1 MARAIVNAGAL
12 NVRTGPGFIFKSM
25 GKVKGGTVL
34 PIIGRSKD
42 GLWLQVTSP
51 FGPGW
56 VSITFVFTKDY
67 FGSAPIT
74 SGSAAGALTEATF
87 KALGGSVNVRS
98 GPGLAFD
105 SVFSADAGQVFT
117 IKGQSRTG
125 WWYVEGTVGTKVV
138 KGWINK
144 QFGQASGDIA
154 GVPFI
159 P

>member
-1 MARAIVNAGAL
+1 MV
-12 NVRTGPGFIFKSM
+12 
-25 GKVKGGTVL
+25 
-34 PIIGRSKD
+34 GRE
-42 GLWLQVTSP
+42 LQVKSP
-51 FGPGW
+51 VQPRW
-56 VSITFVFTKDY
+56 VSIAFDITKHC
-67 FGSAPIT
+67 FGRGPIT
-74 SGSAAGALTEATF
+74 SGSAAGALTEANF
-87 KALGGSVNVRS
+87 KVLGGSVNVRS